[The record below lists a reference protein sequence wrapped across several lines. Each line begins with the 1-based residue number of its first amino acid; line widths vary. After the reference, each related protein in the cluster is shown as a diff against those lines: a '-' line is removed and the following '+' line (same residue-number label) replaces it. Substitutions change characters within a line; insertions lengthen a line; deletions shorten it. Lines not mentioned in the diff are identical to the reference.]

1 MKRWTEIP
9 DIELYSDGGA
19 EPNPGK
25 GGFGVILC
33 YKGKQKE
40 FFKGYELTTNNR
52 MEMMAC
58 LEALLE
64 FDYPKKITIHTDS
77 QYLIDGMTKWIYG
90 WRKRNWVTGYGE
102 AVKNKDLW
110 QALIDASRFHKVTYV
125 KVRAHNGDKYNER
138 CDVLAKE
145 AARNPE
151 LDDVGFVPVHNPP
164 KIKYP
169 YYFRKR

>member
-1 MKRWTEIP
+1 MDQIIIYTDGSCLENSSAGGPGGWAYIIVGKDEKYS
-9 DIELYSDGGA
+9 IEQ
-19 EPNPGK
+19 N
-25 GGFGVILC
+25 
-33 YKGKQKE
+33 
-40 FFKGYELTTNNR
+40 KGYFKTTNNR

-64 FDYPKKITIHTDS
+64 FDYPKRIIIHTDS

-110 QALIDASRFHKVTYV
+110 QALIDASKFHKVTYV
-125 KVRAHNGDKYNER
+125 KVKAHNGDKYNER

-151 LDDVGFVPVHNPP
+151 LDDVGFVPTHNLP

-169 YYFRKR
+169 YYFRKK